1 MSVAPNPYCDETE
14 SRSIHSHDIPGQG
27 TKIPH
32 ATAFPASPQKKTKTT
47 KLVMW
52 VYHYVYLT
60 DGETG
65 AQRDEMTCPRSQG
78 LQVTELAFEPRSSG
92 PASTAFSL
100 V

>member
-14 SRSIHSHDIPGQG
+14 SRSIHSHEIPGQG

-32 ATAFPASPQKKTKTT
+32 ATAFPASLQKKTKTT

-65 AQRDEMTCPRSQG
+65 AQRDEMTCPRSHHF
-78 LQVTELAFEPRSSG
+78 LQFKSSRLPLNALG
-92 PASTAFSL
+92 KSNPAPCW
-100 V
+100 